1 MEEKMYRKF
10 LVFIMVIGIL
20 LAGCARSEP
29 EVEDPNEDPYPVPQP
44 TTPVSPDDPD
54 GEPYPGP
61 QPITPDEPMP
71 VPYPEPGGGYE
82 GPILPQPGDEDLER
96 GEVFIDTFT
105 LLTMESFPPQFA
117 LIIRGN
123 LPTPCHELRAKVA
136 DPDEQNRIMV
146 ETYSLFDP
154 EEICITV
161 LQPFEVSISLG
172 SFPDGDYSVYVDDE
186 LVAEFSSP

>member
-1 MEEKMYRKF
+1 MEEKMYRRF
-10 LVFIMVIGIL
+10 LVLIMVIGIM

-29 EVEDPNEDPYPVPQP
+29 EVEDPNEEPYPVPQP
-44 TTPVSPDDPD
+44 TTPVTS
-54 GEPYPGP
+54 
-61 QPITPDEPMP
+61 DEPMP
-71 VPYPEPGGGYE
+71 VPPYPGPGGGYE

-136 DPDEQNRIMV
+136 EADDQNRILI
-146 ETYSLFDP
+146 ETYSVFDS
-154 EEICITV
+154 EEVCITV
-161 LQPFEVSISLG
+161 LQPFEVSIPLG
-172 SFPDGDYSVYVDDE
+172 SFPDGDYSVYVDGD